1 MKQLI
6 KFFFAL
12 LMFTRGVLVH
22 AESVEIDLPE
32 KKDKALI
39 QISILTHHYERS
51 DEHKNVYMIGYENES
66 KNGELQG
73 ITFFRNSFGQPTLYI
88 YPWGQKIS
96 GVFSNKNIYL
106 KYSYGL
112 LYGYKGKYEDKVP
125 LNKNGFSPAFIPAIG
140 YDEGHYQIQVNALG
154 IAGLMIQFNFLSK

>member
-1 MKQLI
+1 MKKSIKPLLVILI
-6 KFFFAL
+6 LTSSVF
-12 LMFTRGVLVH
+12 VY
-22 AESVEIDLPE
+22 AESGEIGLPE
-32 KKDKALI
+32 IKDKVLI
-39 QISILTHHYERS
+39 QTSILTHHYERS
-51 DEHKNVYMIGYENES
+51 DEHKNVYMIGYESES

-88 YPWGQKIS
+88 YPWGEKID
-96 GVFSNKNIYL
+96 GIFSNKNIYL

-154 IAGLMIQFNFLSK
+154 TAGLMIQFNFVSK